1 LETSKRAYLVAA
13 IILTTPLIHAQM
25 TPSRLIETARAAP
38 DLKFPEAAASAFPSA
53 PEMAIYKPS
62 GPGPFPAVV
71 LVHQCHGLR
80 LSALKWQNMS
90 MLTWAKEAVAKGFV
104 VLVLDSLGPRG
115 VDMVCAGAKGG
126 VNFAR
131 GTLDAM
137 QAADHLR
144 KFDFVDSDRVS
155 LIGLS
160 WGGIV
165 GLLASS
171 KMWADTLSPGR
182 RFAAAVS
189 LYPKCDPAGP
199 ANAGPYNLVNPDIDR
214 PITVLVGEKD
224 IDWPAGECVSRL
236 EPLKASGAPVDW
248 TVYPQATHCWDC
260 ESLDGFKAKTPRGE
274 SVIHYDR
281 DTTRKSMDQAF
292 EYLSRARSPKASG
305 P

>member
-1 LETSKRAYLVAA
+1 MRAYLFAA
-13 IILTTPLIHAQM
+13 ITLATSLAHAQM
-25 TPSRLIETARAAP
+25 TPSRLIDAARAAP
-38 DLKFPEAAASAFPSA
+38 DLKFPEAPAVAFPSA

-80 LSALKWQNMS
+80 LSARNWQNMS

-115 VDMVCAGAKGG
+115 VDMVCDGAKGG
-126 VNFAR
+126 VNLPR
-131 GTLDAM
+131 GTLDAL

-165 GLLASS
+165 GLLATS

-182 RFAAAVS
+182 RLAAVVA
-189 LYPKCDPAGP
+189 LYPKCSPATPSSG
-199 ANAGPYNLVNPDIDR
+199 APYNVVNLDIDR
-214 PITVLVGEKD
+214 PIAVLLGEKD
-224 IDWPAGECVSRL
+224 IDQPASECVSRL
-236 EPLKASGAPVDW
+236 EPLKASGAPVEW
-248 TVYPQATHCWDC
+248 AIFPQATHCWDC
-260 ESLDGFKAKTPRGE
+260 ESLDGFKARTPRGE
-274 SVIHYDR
+274 SVVHYDR

-292 EYLSRARSPKASG
+292 EYLSRARSAKASG
-305 P
+305 S